1 MQKNAK
7 VGGIL
12 SIVAGAFGVL
22 GLLVFVLIIIVMAFA
37 IGESYH
43 YDYST
48 QDEVYIFVFV
58 FYGVLGLLSALVGV
72 LAIVGGVF
80 ALRRK
85 HWGWALAGSIAATLV
100 FFPCGIPA
108 IIFVS
113 LGKPEFEALGP
124 PAPAGP
130 ITG

>member
-12 SIVAGAFGVL
+12 SIMAGAFGVFW
-22 GLLVFVLIIIVMAFA
+22 LLAVIFVMVVMVFAF
-37 IGESYH
+37 EDSYSYG
-43 YDYST
+43 YDS
-48 QDEVYIFVFV
+48 QDEVFVFV
-58 FYGVLGLLSALVGV
+58 MVIYGIMGLLAAAVGV

-80 ALRRK
+80 ALRK
-85 HWGWALAGSIAATLV
+85 KYWGWALAGAIAGALA

-108 IIFVS
+108 IIFVG
-113 LGKPEFEALGP
+113 LGKPEFEAPGP
-124 PAPAGP
+124 PAPAAP